1 MATIEQGVQGRWDV
15 MQDERSRARVKGMQP
30 ASRAVHGGERPEQP
44 RFTPVVTPIYPGSAY
59 VYDDLEIMDAALGG
73 AEGKYV
79 YTRYGNPTTTALE
92 TAIADLEGTTS
103 AVSFSSGMAAVHA
116 AIMTSVVPGDA
127 IVASQDLYGATYQ
140 MLSTFMREWGCAVE
154 FVDTLDLD
162 AVADAV
168 ERRSPALIVCEVI
181 SNPLMRVTD
190 VPRIVEIAKTVR
202 AAVLV
207 DATFNSPVLYTPAA
221 DGAQLI
227 VHSLTKYIAG
237 HGDVTGGVVATTSL
251 RRERLSNF
259 AKMAGAILGP
269 FEAWLA
275 LRGLKTL
282 PLRMERQSRNAAI
295 VAERLASHPRIAK
308 VNYPGLPNH
317 ASHAT
322 AKRLFGDR
330 GYGGMLSIDIRDAG
344 REQAF
349 AFLEAL
355 EMVVPATSLGDVY
368 SLSLYPAMSSHRA
381 LTPEE
386 REAIGIG
393 DGLLRISIGIE
404 DPEDILADLDRALER
419 ACRDR

>member
-1 MATIEQGVQGRWDV
+1 
-15 MQDERSRARVKGMQP
+15 VKGLRP

-44 RFTPVVTPIYPGSAY
+44 QFTPVVTPIYAGSAY
-59 VYDDLEIMDAALGG
+59 VYDDLEIMDAALAG

-92 TAIADLEGTTS
+92 AVIADLEGTTS

-116 AIMTSVVPGDA
+116 AIMTSVQPGDA

-140 MLSTFMREWGCAVE
+140 MLSTHMREWGCTVE

-162 AVADAV
+162 AVAGAV
-168 ERRSPALIVCEVI
+168 ERLSPTLIVCEVI

-190 VPRIVEIAKTVR
+190 IPKIVQIAKSVR

-207 DATFNSPVLYTPAA
+207 DATFNSPILYTPAA
-221 DGAQLI
+221 DGAQLV

-237 HGDVTGGVVATTSL
+237 HGDVTGGIVATTSM

-259 AKMAGAILGP
+259 AKMTGAIFGP

-275 LRGLKTL
+275 LRGVKTL
-282 PLRMERQSRNAAI
+282 PVRMERHCRNAAF
-295 VAERLASHPRIAK
+295 VAERLASHPRVAQ
-308 VNYPGLPNH
+308 VNYPGLSSH

-322 AKRLFGDR
+322 AKRLFGER

-355 EMVVPATSLGDVY
+355 KLVVPATSLGDVY

-393 DGLLRISIGIE
+393 DGLIRISVGIE
-404 DPEDILADLDRALER
+404 DPEDILADIDQALER
-419 ACRDR
+419 AAR

>member
-1 MATIEQGVQGRWDV
+1 
-15 MQDERSRARVKGMQP
+15 
-30 ASRAVHGGERPEQP
+30 
-44 RFTPVVTPIYPGSAY
+44 VVTPIYPGSAY
-59 VYDDLEIMDAALGG
+59 VYDDLENMDAALGG

-79 YTRYGNPTTTALE
+79 YTPYGNPTTTALE
-92 TAIADLEGTTS
+92 SAIADLEGTTS

-116 AIMTSVVPGDA
+116 AIMTSVMPGDA
-127 IVASQDLYGATYQ
+127 IVASRDLYGATYG
-140 MLSTFMREWGCAVE
+140 MLSTFMREWGCTVE
-154 FVDTLDLD
+154 FVDTLDVA

-168 ERRSPALIVCEVI
+168 GRLSPALMVCEVI

-190 VPRIVEIAKTVR
+190 VPRMVEIAKTVR

-207 DATFNSPVLYTPAA
+207 DATFNSPILYTPAA
-221 DGAQLI
+221 DGVQLV

-237 HGDVTGGVVATTSL
+237 HGDVTGGVVATTSM
-251 RRERLSNF
+251 RRERLSNY

-282 PLRMERQSRNAAI
+282 PLRMERQCQNAAI
-295 VAERLASHPRIAK
+295 VAERLSNHPRVTK
-308 VNYPGLPNH
+308 VNYPGLSSH
-317 ASHAT
+317 ASHDT
-322 AKRLFGDR
+322 ARRLFGER

-355 EMVVPATSLGDVY
+355 KMVVPATSLGDVY

-393 DGLLRISIGIE
+393 EGLLRISIGIE
-404 DPEDILADLDRALER
+404 DPEDILADLDQALER
-419 ACRDR
+419 ASRVT

>member
-1 MATIEQGVQGRWDV
+1 
-15 MQDERSRARVKGMQP
+15 MQNERSKERVKGMQP
-30 ASRAVHGGERPEQP
+30 ASRAVHSGERPEPPQ
-44 RFTPVVTPIYPGSAY
+44 FTPVVTPIYPGSAY

-116 AIMTSVVPGDA
+116 AIMTSVAPGDA

-140 MLSTFMREWGCAVE
+140 MLSTFMREWGCTVE

-168 ERRSPALIVCEVI
+168 GRLSPALIVCEAI

-190 VPRIVEIAKTVR
+190 VPRIVEIAKPVR

-207 DATFNSPVLYTPAA
+207 DATFNSPVLYRPAA
-221 DGAQLI
+221 DGVQLV

-237 HGDVTGGVVATTSL
+237 HGDVTGGVVATTSM
-251 RRERLSNF
+251 RRERLANF

-275 LRGLKTL
+275 LRGVKTL
-282 PLRMERQSRNAAI
+282 PLRMERHCQNAAI
-295 VAERLASHPRIAK
+295 VAERLASHPRVAK
-308 VNYPGLPNH
+308 VNYPGLPSH

-322 AKRLFGDR
+322 ARRLFGER
-330 GYGGMLSIDIRDAG
+330 GFGGMLSIDIRDAG

-355 EMVVPATSLGDVY
+355 K
-368 SLSLYPAMSSHRA
+368 
-381 LTPEE
+381 
-386 REAIGIG
+386 
-393 DGLLRISIGIE
+393 
-404 DPEDILADLDRALER
+404 
-419 ACRDR
+419 